1 MKNRLTK
8 TDLLQGINEKNTY
21 ALDQFLISLQD
32 EAIDIA
38 GAIVKDDHTA
48 KEIVNDTHLAFIKR
62 PIIFESL
69 EKAQNYFY
77 TSTRNAALNYI
88 KSADYKKRKNTSHEF
103 PEIRDDTD
111 PQTALAKRCVLKE
124 ILNITETFPEKH
136 QQIYNLYNN
145 GHTTN
150 EVAAELGEDKKYV
163 RNTMNKM
170 LKKIKEIL
178 RLKNLIMLF

>member
-77 TSTRNAALNYI
+77 TSTRNAAINYI
-88 KSADYKKRKNTSHEF
+88 KSADYKKRKNLSHEF

-111 PQTALAKRCVLKE
+111 PETAYAKKE
-124 ILNITETFPEKH
+124 IHKEMLTIIEKYPEKYRH
-136 QQIYNLYNN
+136 IFNLWLI
-145 GHTTN
+145 GHTTK
-150 EVAAELGEDKKYV
+150 EVANQVGKDKKYV
-163 RNTMNKM
+163 RNTMNKIF
-170 LKKIKEIL
+170 KKIAEL
-178 RLKNLIMLF
+178 LNL